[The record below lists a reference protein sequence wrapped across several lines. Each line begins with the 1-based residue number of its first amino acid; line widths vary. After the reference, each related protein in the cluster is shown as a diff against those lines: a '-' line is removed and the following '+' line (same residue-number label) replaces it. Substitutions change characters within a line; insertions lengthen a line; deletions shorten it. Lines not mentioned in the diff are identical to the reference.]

1 MPRAIPARWVAWAAQ
16 IALLLAVQAA
26 LEATVPA
33 APQSPRPARTPR
45 TATFIPHAAPEGRYG
60 RYSPWS
66 PTTAQFAYADGGG
79 ILVLNLA
86 EANAKPVRI
95 VQAVD
100 TDCTWSPDGT
110 WLLVRTQAIAKDAE
124 GAALV
129 VVAATGGA
137 PTPVA
142 DGVLLSDFVWAGDG
156 KIYYWDYTS
165 PQPHIVE
172 PPAAWAAARGHTL
185 GARPV
190 LVFEFG
196 GTLPRA
202 AYFDARTPKPT
213 VALAGAA
220 KLSRSLLR
228 SDGFADGR
236 LLVHVL
242 SDTEGTPGANLLVD
256 ATGKTAGRIR
266 AAWDEGVFTAT
277 SVSSDG
283 TYAAGEQVMGD
294 EDQVTGSKIFL
305 VAVDGSWHV
314 GVSGVAWGAD
324 PRLSRTGN
332 YLAYTDAD
340 GNAHIGALQLQ
351 N

>member
-1 MPRAIPARWVAWAAQ
+1 MYGMRGSTLTRGVAWAA
-16 IALLLAVQAA
+16 LLAAPAA
-26 LEATVPA
+26 LCSPA
-33 APQSPRPARTPR
+33 AGVPHVASHPPRA
-45 TATFIPHAAPEGRYG
+45 ATFVERGTPPGRYG

-66 PTTAQFAYADGGG
+66 PTTAQFAYADGSG
-79 ILVLNLA
+79 ILVLNLESTTA
-86 EANAKPVRI
+86 QPVR
-95 VQAVD
+95 VVNAVD

-110 WLLVRTQAIAKDAE
+110 WLLVRTPSIARDAE

-129 VVAATGGA
+129 VVPARGGGAATS
-137 PTPVA
+137 VA

-165 PQPHIVE
+165 PKPHVVE
-172 PPAAWAAARGHTL
+172 PPAAWTAARARTL
-185 GARPV
+185 AARPV

-202 AYFDARTPKPT
+202 AYFDARVPKATSP
-213 VALAGAA
+213 VASAA
-220 KLSRSLLR
+220 NLSRSLLR

-242 SDTEGTPGANLLVD
+242 SDTEGKPGANLIVD
-256 ATGKTAGRIR
+256 PTGKMAGQIR
-266 AAWDEGVFTAT
+266 AAWDDGAFAAT
-277 SVSSDG
+277 SISADG

-305 VAVDGSWHV
+305 VALNDAWRV

-324 PRLSRTGN
+324 PRLSRAGS
-332 YLAYTDAD
+332 YLAFTDAD
-340 GNAHIGALQLQ
+340 GNAHTGVLQLQ